1 MKYFM
6 ILFGVLF
13 LIIGLNLSLEM
24 ISSAS
29 TIENLLGIIA
39 VYAIIVVLT
48 KTKFF
53 TNLNIKKDEN
63 EKN

>member
-6 ILFGVLF
+6 ILLGVLF
-13 LIIGLNLSLEM
+13 FIIGLNLSLEM

-39 VYAIIVVLT
+39 IYAIVFILT

-53 TNLNIKKDEN
+53 TNLKSKKN
-63 EKN
+63 EKV

>member
-6 ILFGVLF
+6 ILFGALF
-13 LIIGLNLSLEM
+13 LIIGLNLSFEM

-39 VYAIIVVLT
+39 VYAILVILT

>member
-6 ILFGVLF
+6 ILLGVLF
-13 LIIGLNLSLEM
+13 FIIGLNLSLEM

-39 VYAIIVVLT
+39 IYAIVFILT
-48 KTKFF
+48 KTNFF
-53 TNLNIKKDEN
+53 TNLKSKR
-63 EKN
+63 K

>member
-6 ILFGVLF
+6 ILFGFLF

>member
-1 MKYFM
+1 M
-6 ILFGVLF
+6 ILLGVLF
-13 LIIGLNLSLEM
+13 FITGINASLEM

-29 TIENLLGIIA
+29 TIENIFGFIA
-39 VYAIIVVLT
+39 IYAIVFILT

>member
-1 MKYFM
+1 M
-6 ILFGVLF
+6 ILFGALF
-13 LIIGLNLSLEM
+13 LIIGLNLSFEM

-39 VYAIIVVLT
+39 VYAILVILT

>member
-6 ILFGVLF
+6 ILLGVLF
-13 LIIGLNLSLEM
+13 LIIGLDFSLEM

-29 TIENLLGIIA
+29 TIDNLLGIIA
-39 VYAIIVVLT
+39 IYATIFILT

-53 TNLNIKKDEN
+53 TNLKSKK
-63 EKN
+63 K

>member
-6 ILFGVLF
+6 ILLGVLF
-13 LIIGLNLSLEM
+13 FFIGLNLSLEM

-29 TIENLLGIIA
+29 TIENLLGII
-39 VYAIIVVLT
+39 VIYAIVFILT

-53 TNLNIKKDEN
+53 TNLKSKK
-63 EKN
+63 K

>member
-13 LIIGLNLSLEM
+13 LIIGLNLSFEM

-39 VYAIIVVLT
+39 VYAILVILT